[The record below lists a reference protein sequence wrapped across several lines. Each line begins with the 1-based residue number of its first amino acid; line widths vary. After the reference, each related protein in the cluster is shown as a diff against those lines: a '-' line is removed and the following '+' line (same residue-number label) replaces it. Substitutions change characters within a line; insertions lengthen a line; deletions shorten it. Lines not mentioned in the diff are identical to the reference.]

1 VSSVSGR
8 RIVFLTDDGF
18 DSRFAVV
25 PLQHQ
30 GDAKP
35 SNDNN
40 QGETATSR
48 GIVNPFGYT
57 DGQRVGLKLEHA
69 ACYYGSKGVI
79 PHETY
84 LMKNSP
90 PILTDLPGMTQGV
103 GARVWRMG
111 AALLLVLPLAV
122 VLLGLLA
129 ARAEAE
135 PRIKINCE
143 IYSTNRVDPIAHTLH
158 LHHHFGNTS
167 TTNSSTAKSL
177 FNRHT
182 TSCNKKWFTS
192 AGWFPVERGEPVL
205 KVAVYYRAPGNQ
217 KQVRAIP
224 KGLQLVGGVQEYSC
238 NKGPF
243 RNRPPYGCTKEWAT
257 RVIFPDCWDKKSL
270 QEGHTVYSNARGQ
283 CPRSHPYRIPK
294 INYLIRHPNRDGK
307 VSNPLR
313 VSAGVNAWAPW
324 RHMHGDYF
332 AANQPVLNRKLLGL
346 CLRNAPD
353 RVTVA
358 HPKCGKGP

>member
-8 RIVFLTDDGF
+8 RIVFLINDGF

-111 AALLLVLPLAV
+111 AALLLVLLLAV

-129 ARAEAE
+129 ARARYLGSRSSEAVLV
-135 PRIKINCE
+135 PRVAVLGKSWQSSHGGARSHHKQTQQHYN
-143 IYSTNRVDPIAHTLH
+143 TNTPQGLH
-158 LHHHFGNTS
+158 L
-167 TTNSSTAKSL
+167 L
-177 FNRHT
+177 LI
-182 TSCNKKWFTS
+182 W
-192 AGWFPVERGEPVL
+192 
-205 KVAVYYRAPGNQ
+205 Q
-217 KQVRAIP
+217 
-224 KGLQLVGGVQEYSC
+224 
-238 NKGPF
+238 
-243 RNRPPYGCTKEWAT
+243 PPIGC
-257 RVIFPDCWDKKSL
+257 P
-270 QEGHTVYSNARGQ
+270 
-283 CPRSHPYRIPK
+283 
-294 INYLIRHPNRDGK
+294 
-307 VSNPLR
+307 
-313 VSAGVNAWAPW
+313 
-324 RHMHGDYF
+324 
-332 AANQPVLNRKLLGL
+332 
-346 CLRNAPD
+346 
-353 RVTVA
+353 
-358 HPKCGKGP
+358 